1 MSTSSAAIQ
10 YAAGSLGMRAYL
22 TVTGLL
28 FALVA
33 LAHLWRTI
41 AESSRL
47 TTDPG
52 FLLEGPGLGIVAAGF
67 GVWAWSLLRVRPST
81 R

>member
-1 MSTSSAAIQ
+1 
-10 YAAGSLGMRAYL
+10 MRAYL
-22 TVTGLL
+22 MVTGVL
-28 FALVA
+28 FTLVA
-33 LAHLWRTI
+33 LAHLWRTA

-52 FLLEGPGLGIVAAGF
+52 FLIEGPGLGICAAALGI
-67 GVWAWSLLRVRPST
+67 WAWSLLRSRSHA

>member
-1 MSTSSAAIQ
+1 
-10 YAAGSLGMRAYL
+10 MRAYL

-52 FLLEGPGLGIVAAGF
+52 FLLEGPGLPGGAGI